1 MQVTFFFNKMI
12 AFIRQID
19 ISYKCFSVE
28 KKQVANV
35 VDATGKLSK
44 QISQFIKENYSE
56 FLLFTTVKIYYDNGQ
71 IEISKLISSVMN
83 SLLPNTEFRR
93 VMPEKYKL
101 FQVADLVCSMELVR
115 LKLENNLLSKSE
127 EIFFGNPRDL
137 KKNYLKPLQKKEWR

>member
-1 MQVTFFFNKMI
+1 
-12 AFIRQID
+12 
-19 ISYKCFSVE
+19 
-28 KKQVANV
+28 
-35 VDATGKLSK
+35 
-44 QISQFIKENYSE
+44 
-56 FLLFTTVKIYYDNGQ
+56 
-71 IEISKLISSVMN
+71 MN

-115 LKLENNLLSKSE
+115 LKLEKNLLSKSE